1 MDPLKFVV
9 IEDHLLIREM
19 WSAFLSNNS
28 FTVTGESGDFNE
40 GLEQIKLSRP
50 DFVLLDINLNS
61 QNGIDM
67 IPFIRKHSPG
77 TNVIIVSMHTQPAI
91 VRNAFRLG
99 AKGYITKNSSGQEI
113 LNAVACIQ
121 NGDNY
126 LCDEIKSLRINTNDE
141 SLNNGLELLSL
152 REIEIVKLIKAGNV
166 TKEIAEKLFISPRTV
181 ETHRAN
187 ILKKLKLNNTAALL
201 AFLQYCDIG

>member
-1 MDPLKFVV
+1 MELLKFVI

-19 WSAFLSNNS
+19 WSAFLTNNS
-28 FTVTGESGDFNE
+28 FTVTGESGEFTE
-40 GLEQIKLSRP
+40 GLEQVKLSRP

-67 IPFIRKHSPG
+67 IPYIRKHSPG

-91 VRNAFRLG
+91 VRTAFRLG

-113 LNAVACIQ
+113 LNAVKCIQ
-121 NGDNY
+121 NGENY
-126 LCDEIKSLRINTNDE
+126 LCDEIQYLRNNSTDE
-141 SLNNGLELLSL
+141 NLNGLELLSL
-152 REIEIVKLIKAGNV
+152 REIEIVKLIKAGNA

-187 ILKKLKLNNTAALL
+187 ILKKLKLHNTAALL

>member
-1 MDPLKFVV
+1 MELLKFVI

-19 WSAFLSNNS
+19 WSAFLTNNS
-28 FTVTGESGDFNE
+28 FTVTGESGEFTE
-40 GLEQIKLSRP
+40 GLEQVKLSRP

-67 IPFIRKHSPG
+67 IPYIRKHSPG

-91 VRNAFRLG
+91 VRTAFRLG

-113 LNAVACIQ
+113 LNAVKSIQ
-121 NGDNY
+121 NGENY
-126 LCDEIKSLRINTNDE
+126 LCDEIQSLRNNSTDE
-141 SLNNGLELLSL
+141 NLNGLELLSL
-152 REIEIVKLIKAGNV
+152 REIEIVKLIKAGNA

-187 ILKKLKLNNTAALL
+187 ILKKLKLHNTAALL

>member
-1 MDPLKFVV
+1 MELLKFVI

-19 WSAFLSNNS
+19 WSAFLTNNS
-28 FTVTGESGDFNE
+28 FTVTGESGEFTE
-40 GLEQIKLSRP
+40 GLEQVKLSRP

-67 IPFIRKHSPG
+67 IPYIRKHSPG

-91 VRNAFRLG
+91 VRTAFRLG

-113 LNAVACIQ
+113 LNAVKSIQ
-121 NGDNY
+121 NGENY
-126 LCDEIKSLRINTNDE
+126 LCDEIQYLRNNSTDE
-141 SLNNGLELLSL
+141 NLNGLELLSL
-152 REIEIVKLIKAGNV
+152 REIEIVKLIKAGNA

-187 ILKKLKLNNTAALL
+187 ILKKLKLHNTAALL
-201 AFLQYCDIG
+201 AFLQYCDLG

>member
-1 MDPLKFVV
+1 MELLKFVI

-19 WSAFLSNNS
+19 WSAFLTNNS
-28 FTVTGESGDFNE
+28 FTVTGESGEFTE
-40 GLEQIKLSRP
+40 GLEQVKLSRP

-67 IPFIRKHSPG
+67 IPYIRKHSPG

-91 VRNAFRLG
+91 VRTAFRLG

-113 LNAVACIQ
+113 LNAVKSIQ
-121 NGDNY
+121 NGENY
-126 LCDEIKSLRINTNDE
+126 LCDEIQYLRNNSTDE
-141 SLNNGLELLSL
+141 NLNGLELLSL
-152 REIEIVKLIKAGNV
+152 REIEIVKLIKAGNA

-187 ILKKLKLNNTAALL
+187 ILKKLKLHNTAALL